1 MYRRGGTYTG
11 VLTIFDYFGG
21 SSIPVSGSSFTSVT
35 EYWNII
41 INHSFVLQIANFAQI
56 QRMIGA
62 SRDLED
68 YLRKNI
74 RHRRYTPIAFFF
86 SWVFGRDRIGRRS

>member
-1 MYRRGGTYTG
+1 MYRRSGIYTG
-11 VLTIFDYFGG
+11 TIFDYFGG
-21 SSIPVSGSSFTSVT
+21 SSIPVSGPIWTIVT

-41 INHSFVLQIANFAQI
+41 INHLFVLQTANFGQI

-86 SWVFGRDRIGRRS
+86 SRVFGRGRIGRRS